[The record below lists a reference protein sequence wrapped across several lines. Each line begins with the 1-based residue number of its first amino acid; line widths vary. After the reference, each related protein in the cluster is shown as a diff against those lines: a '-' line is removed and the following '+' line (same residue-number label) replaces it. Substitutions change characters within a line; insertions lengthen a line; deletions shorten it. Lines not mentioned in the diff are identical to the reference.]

1 MECRGSQQILARWWG
16 GVKTDHLGRPPGA
29 SVAPA
34 GGDWSVGPAEP
45 WPQVNPAH
53 QARLRQGNFLMKD
66 ENRGPSMGWRTG
78 MKRDNKV
85 FPRSRSCRSQVINTL
100 V

>member
-16 GVKTDHLGRPPGA
+16 GVKTGRLGRQPG
-29 SVAPA
+29 
-34 GGDWSVGPAEP
+34 GGGGPWGWPVGPTEP
-45 WPQVNPAH
+45 WPQVSPAH
-53 QARLRQGNFLMKD
+53 QARLRQGNFLTKD
-66 ENRGPSMGWRTG
+66 ENRGPSTGWRTG